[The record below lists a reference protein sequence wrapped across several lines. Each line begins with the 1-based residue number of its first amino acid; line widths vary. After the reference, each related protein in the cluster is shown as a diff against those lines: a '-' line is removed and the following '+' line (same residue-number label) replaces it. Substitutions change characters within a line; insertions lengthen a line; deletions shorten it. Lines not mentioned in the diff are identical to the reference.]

1 MGVDDDIR
9 WMRLALQ
16 QAELAARR
24 GEVPVG
30 AVLVRDELLL
40 ATGANAQVGGDDPTA
55 HAEVVALRAA
65 AKLVNNYRLTGSTLY
80 VTLEPCTMCAGAL
93 VHARVARVVFAA
105 AEPRSGA
112 VCSTAQV
119 LANPGL
125 NHRVQVT
132 QGVLEEASSALLKSF
147 FAARRAAASTGA
159 MESNDATTHA
169 THGARVPMRRT

>member
-1 MGVDDDIR
+1 
-9 WMRLALQ
+9 MRLALQ
-16 QAELAARR
+16 QAERAAQR

-30 AVLVRDELLL
+30 AVLVRDDQLL
-40 ATGANAQVGGDDPTA
+40 AVGATAQIGSSDPTA

-65 AKLVNNYRLTGSTLY
+65 ARLAGNYRLTDSTLY

-112 VCSTAQV
+112 VCSSAQV

-125 NHRVQVT
+125 NHRVEVT
-132 QGVLEEASSALLKSF
+132 QGVLEEASAALLKGF
-147 FAARRAAASTGA
+147 FAARRAPDSTASRTGKIGRA
-159 MESNDATTHA
+159 SCRE
-169 THGARVPMRRT
+169 RV

>member
-1 MGVDDDIR
+1 
-9 WMRLALQ
+9 MRLALQ
-16 QAELAARR
+16 QAEQAAQR

-30 AVLVRDELLL
+30 AVLVRDDQLL
-40 ATGANAQVGGDDPTA
+40 AVGANAQIGSSDPTA

-65 AKLVNNYRLTGSTLY
+65 AHLAGNYRLTDSTLY

-112 VCSTAQV
+112 VCSSAQV

-125 NHRVQVT
+125 NHRVEVT
-132 QGVLEEASSALLKSF
+132 QGVLEEASAALLKGF
-147 FAARRAAASTGA
+147 FAARRAPDSTASRAETP
-159 MESNDATTHA
+159 MSDAGT
-169 THGARVPMRRT
+169 PMRSL

>member
-1 MGVDDDIR
+1 
-9 WMRLALQ
+9 MRLALQ
-16 QAELAARR
+16 QAELAAQR

-30 AVLVRDELLL
+30 AVLVRDEQLL
-40 ATGANAQVGGDDPTA
+40 AIGANAQVGSADPTA

-65 AKLVNNYRLTGSTLY
+65 AQVAGNYRLPGSTLY

-112 VCSTAQV
+112 VCSSAQV

-132 QGVLEEASSALLKSF
+132 AGVLEQASAALLKSF
-147 FAARRAAASTGA
+147 FAARRTPGATAVPEPAGSSTHDTSGSD
-159 MESNDATTHA
+159 M
-169 THGARVPMRRT
+169 PMRKV